1 MWLRKCSGPKSCT
14 SVCHMI
20 ESLSTFWIATCL
32 NGLVSSIFRRPIS
45 VGSVCPY
52 ILVELVL
59 LQAAPLSRYSQIPLP
74 KCIHHQWFMD
84 HWIGVTEDLF
94 TLEVLSEWI
103 TLLPER
109 HSFHNITEFCGGHI
123 TVADVREVFLVIL
136 SFGSFEFLHSSADSY
151 CWPGHQ
157 DWNDHFSNRAHIG
170 AWNNFLMNCISR

>member
-59 LQAAPLSRYSQIPLP
+59 HCSQPLFRSRYSRIPLP

-94 TLEVLSEWI
+94 TLEVL
-103 TLLPER
+103 LLLIRVDNFAAGAAQFPQYYGVLWRSYHRCRRPRGLPR
-109 HSFHNITEFCGGHI
+109 HPFFRLFWVLAQLRGQLLLT
-123 TVADVREVFLVIL
+123 RPPRLK
-136 SFGSFEFLHSSADSY
+136 
-151 CWPGHQ
+151 WPLFQSCSHWG
-157 DWNDHFSNRAHIG
+157 
-170 AWNNFLMNCISR
+170 LK

>member
-1 MWLRKCSGPKSCT
+1 MQWPKKLHQCLPHDRIT
-14 SVCHMI
+14 QHLLDRN
-20 ESLSTFWIATCL
+20 LSKWTCL
-32 NGLVSSIFRRPIS
+32 VNLPSSNLCWLSVSIYPSRAGTTASCSSQQIQPDSLTQMYSSSMIY
-45 VGSVCPY
+45 GSLNRSY
-52 ILVELVL
+52 W
-59 LQAAPLSRYSQIPLP
+59 RF
-74 KCIHHQWFMD
+74 IH
-84 HWIGVTEDLF
+84 IRGAIIC
-94 TLEVLSEWI
+94 LSEWI
-103 TLLPER
+103 TLLPKR